1 MIASASWFTGL
12 LPCVRPP
19 VFRPKDA
26 GVFYMGVVMV
36 NIKRRAKGRI
46 ANAIKRGHKILT
58 PEVWIEVARRS

>member
-46 ANAIKRGHKILT
+46 ANAINLT
-58 PEVWIEVARRS
+58 YPI